1 MNQWLANLGAQER
14 FLVIGAGVL
23 VVLAIFYGG
32 VWRPLSERVES
43 LHEAVA
49 EQRELRLWM
58 KEAAREAD
66 RLRGTTGAATGAGGG
81 SLLSIADR
89 TAKQAG
95 LGNAVRRVEPE
106 GPGKVRIRLEQAA
119 FDDLTSWLE
128 RLARESGVRVES
140 ITVNSGQRPGL
151 VDARLTLEGAA

>member
-1 MNQWLANLGAQER
+1 MNKWLANLGAQER
-14 FLVIGAGVL
+14 FLVIGTGVL

-32 VWRPLSERVES
+32 VWRPLSERVEN
-43 LHEAVA
+43 LHGTVA

-58 KEAAREAD
+58 REAAREAD
-66 RLRGTTGAATGAGGG
+66 RLRGAGAATGAVGG

-106 GPGKVRIRLEQAA
+106 GTGKVRIRLEQAA
-119 FDDLTSWLE
+119 FDDLTRWLE